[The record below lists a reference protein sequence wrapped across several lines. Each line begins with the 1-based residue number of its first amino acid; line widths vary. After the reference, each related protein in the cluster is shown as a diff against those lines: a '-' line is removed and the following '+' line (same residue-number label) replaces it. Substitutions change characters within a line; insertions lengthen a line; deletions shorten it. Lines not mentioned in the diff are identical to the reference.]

1 MKMTRPMNISDY
13 MVNKTKYT
21 LAKVR
26 RFLMRKFISNTCTF

>member
-1 MKMTRPMNISDY
+1 